1 MRYGIKRVS
10 LCRARITV
18 SEWTTNDC
26 VTSHVPPFICR
37 KTRLV
42 NPARNVRRILVRG
55 SMPACRLRRRKLW
68 KFDYEV
74 VHSEVYLNNYVVS
87 IARSLHLPALMLSKY
102 NINIENCSF
111 CMFSLF
117 NFLSVFPGGQLTP
130 FAPMCGRPCPR
141 RKNVVCVVC
150 CSLL

>member
-1 MRYGIKRVS
+1 MRTRLHGFLLQRVRRRVRVNLRRDAEFGGTPVIPLTKIHNSAVNSMRYGIKRVS
-10 LCRARITV
+10 RCTVRWPITV

-87 IARSLHLPALMLSKY
+87 IAPFSTSACPDALK
-102 NINIENCSF
+102 I
-111 CMFSLF
+111 
-117 NFLSVFPGGQLTP
+117 
-130 FAPMCGRPCPR
+130 
-141 RKNVVCVVC
+141 
-150 CSLL
+150 